1 MVYIA
6 GFSVQVLTMNGWQL
20 RWAMC
25 WRRVER
31 VEVVA
36 LRCCGY
42 AVRLALRDGSLR
54 ELTHSSGR
62 TLWPSLPALKRWLRG
77 CGVRQVVL
85 LQPEYHD
92 EIIARPVMVQADP
105 GLLLRLD

>member
-1 MVYIA
+1 
-6 GFSVQVLTMNGWQL
+6 MNAWQL
-20 RWAMC
+20 RWALC

-42 AVRLALRDGSLR
+42 AVRLVMRGGAMR
-54 ELTHSSGR
+54 ELAHPSGR
-62 TLWPSLPALKRWLRG
+62 ALWPSLPALKQALRR
-77 CGVRQVVL
+77 CGVRQLVL
-85 LQPEYHD
+85 LQPECHD
-92 EIIARPVMVQADP
+92 ELIARPVMVQADP